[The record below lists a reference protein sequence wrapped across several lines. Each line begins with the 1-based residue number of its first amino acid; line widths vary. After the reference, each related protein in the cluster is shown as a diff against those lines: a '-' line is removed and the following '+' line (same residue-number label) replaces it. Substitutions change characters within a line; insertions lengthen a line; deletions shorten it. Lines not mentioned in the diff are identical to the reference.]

1 MKLPCAFLFIA
12 ASALA
17 PACAA
22 QTMLNVNAD
31 SSSHEI
37 EYFAGGG
44 LGTDGVGTHVPNWN
58 LGVRYGW
65 MLTDRPS
72 NRFYSTRFEYAMDI
86 VPVFMNFQRNG
97 PSHGVEFDPVVLKW
111 NATPHGRLQPF
122 LELSFG
128 ISESNIRIPPD
139 TSRFNFTPNGT
150 VGVRILRGRYDW
162 SIGIRYFHFSNAHL
176 LPNNPGDN
184 SVGVRIA
191 LCKWL
196 K

>member
-1 MKLPCAFLFIA
+1 MKLSCAFLLIA
-12 ASALA
+12 SSAIA

-22 QTMLNVNAD
+22 QTMAIVNAD
-31 SSSHEI
+31 TSGHEL

-44 LGTDGVGTHVPNWN
+44 VGTDGVGTGVPNWN

-65 MLTDRPS
+65 MLTDRRS
-72 NRFYSTRFEYAMDI
+72 DRFYSTRFEYAMDV

-97 PSHGVEFDPVVLKW
+97 PSYGVEFDPVVLKW

-139 TSRFNFTPNGT
+139 TSRFNFTPNATG
-150 VGVRILRGRYDW
+150 GVRILRGRYDW
-162 SIGIRYFHFSNAHL
+162 SIGIRYFHFSNADL
-176 LPNNPGDN
+176 EPNNPGDN
-184 SVGVRIA
+184 SVGIRIA
-191 LCKWL
+191 LSKWL
-196 K
+196 H